1 VKRFQ
6 SKGASENLKSR
17 RGKRVADDSGP
28 SNGKKRMFNDSND
41 YSNKNNKNKRFKVGL
56 KNKDQIIK
64 ERNRKSKVQAF
75 QNKRGKKKSG
85 GGGNK
90 KSFRQ
95 RK

>member
-1 VKRFQ
+1 MKRFQ
-6 SKGASENLKSR
+6 SKGDREDAKTR
-17 RGKRVADDSGP
+17 RGKRGDDSGS
-28 SNGKKRMFNDSND
+28 SNVKKRKFDDSND

-64 ERNRKSKVQAF
+64 ERNRKAKVQAF
-75 QNKRGKKKSG
+75 QNKRGKRKGG